1 VTAVDTNI
9 LVYAHRVEQSRHD
22 RARQALVA
30 LAESPRPWAIP
41 IFCIGEF
48 LRVITHRRLFDPP
61 FTPAEAVE
69 ALQRVLASPS
79 LRVLMPGDYFV
90 PLLAEAMREAEVS
103 GNLVFDA
110 QIVALCRE
118 AGVSELLT
126 EDRDFARFA
135 AFRTRRLD
143 PS

>member
-1 VTAVDTNI
+1 M
-9 LVYAHRVEQSRHD
+9 
-22 RARQALVA
+22 LVA
-30 LAESPRPWAIP
+30 LAEGSRPWAVP
-41 IFCIGEF
+41 VFCVGEF
-48 LRVITHRRLFDPP
+48 LRVVTHRRLFDPP

-69 ALQRVLASPS
+69 AMQRVFASPS
-79 LRVLMPGDYFV
+79 LRVLMPGEHFV
-90 PLLAEAMREAEVS
+90 ALLADAMREAEVS

-118 AGVSELLT
+118 AGVSELT
-126 EDRDFARFA
+126 EDRDFARFP